1 MDVTMQCR
9 HADVPEALKAVARE
23 KVARAGR
30 HLEGWDHAEI
40 HFSEERNPRITDR
53 EVCEVT
59 LRGHGHVVRAKAAAP
74 DTLVAID
81 RVVEK
86 LDRQVSR
93 LKSRLVGRSH
103 PRHSHASGNGSIN
116 GADPIVAD
124 DDAEERGPRFVKS
137 KHFATKPMTPEEA
150 ALQLELVGHDFYFF
164 ANAETGLATVVY
176 RRDDG
181 DFGLIDGG

>member
-1 MDVTMQCR
+1 MDFTMQCR
-9 HADVPEALKAVARE
+9 HAEVPDGIRAIARE
-23 KVARAGR
+23 KVTRAGR

-40 HFSEERNPRITDR
+40 HFSEERNPRISDR

-86 LDRQVSR
+86 LERQVSR

-103 PRHSHASGNGSIN
+103 PRHAQPHAQAGPNGL
-116 GADPIVAD
+116 DPVVAD
-124 DDAEERGPRFVKS
+124 DDNEERGPRFVKT
-137 KHFATKPMTPEEA
+137 KHFSAKPMTPEEA

-164 ANAETGLATVVY
+164 SNAETGLATVVY

-181 DFGLIDGG
+181 DFGLIDAG